1 MDTFVDSSWYFMRYT
16 SPGNKKAMV
25 DARNDYWMPMDQYI
39 GGIEHA
45 ILHLLYARFWTK
57 AMRDIGLVK
66 FSEPFKNLLCQG
78 MVLNHIYY
86 SRNDNG
92 GKDYFPPDQ
101 VAPMLDAQG
110 HISGGRLADGTEL
123 HYGGVGKMGKS
134 ERNGVDPQ
142 DMIEKYGADTS
153 RLYMMFTAPPEAS
166 LEWNDAAVEGSWKF
180 LRRVWNYANKHEA
193 VLRSGIKGPRDEAK
207 FNDAAK
213 NLRREIHTTLKQIN
227 FDFERIQYNTVVSGC
242 MKVLNALEGADAN
255 AISPPA
261 LAECFS
267 ILLRVLYPSCPH
279 ITETLWRE
287 LGYAECCGELLNVA
301 WADVDE
307 KALVSDTVELVLQI
321 NGKTRGSVTVAS
333 GACKAAI
340 EAAAAAAP
348 EVAKFGEGRAPKKII
363 VVPGR
368 LVNVVV

>member
-1 MDTFVDSSWYFMRYT
+1 
-16 SPGNKKAMV
+16 
-25 DARNDYWMPMDQYI
+25 
-39 GGIEHA
+39 
-45 ILHLLYARFWTK
+45 
-57 AMRDIGLVK
+57 
-66 FSEPFKNLLCQG
+66 

-86 SRNDNG
+86 SRNDKG

-123 HYGGVGKMGKS
+123 HYGGVGKMGKT

-166 LEWNDAAVEGSWKF
+166 LEWNDSAVEGSWKF
-180 LRRVWNYANKHEA
+180 LRRVWTVGRLADASIIAANNSAPQPNITGLSAQQKLCQRDFHV
-193 VLRSGIKGPRDEAK
+193 VLG
-207 FNDAAK
+207 
-213 NLRREIHTTLKQIN
+213 QVN
-227 FDFERIQYNTVVSGC
+227 FDYERVQYNTVVSGC
-242 MKVLNALEGADAN
+242 MKMLNIFEKLGTAGIHDGDDESFKAAVFLSAN
-255 AISPPA
+255 
-261 LAECFS
+261 LYG
-267 ILLRVLYPSCPH
+267 ILLRVLYPVCPH
-279 ITETLWRE
+279 ITQILWKE
-287 LGYAECCGELLNVA
+287 LGYAGEILNA
-301 WADVDE
+301 PWPEVDPT
-307 KALVSDTVELVLQI
+307 ALISDTVELVLQI

-333 GACKAAI
+333 SADKATI
-340 EAAAAAAP
+340 EATAEASP